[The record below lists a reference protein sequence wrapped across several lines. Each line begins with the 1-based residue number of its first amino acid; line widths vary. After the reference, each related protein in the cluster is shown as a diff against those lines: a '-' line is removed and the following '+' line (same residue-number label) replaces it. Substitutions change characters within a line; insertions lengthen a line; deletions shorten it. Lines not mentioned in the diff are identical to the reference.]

1 MYDRSPK
8 SQHLRPASTGSLI
21 PFSLTALH
29 QAKALPVPHQ
39 SPAYLKG
46 PVPLRILLPPLI
58 SLSFRLC
65 LCKGSV
71 ILHPTIKPP
80 ATATCPRQLR
90 FPAVRCSHHSHVT
103 THIAISVRG
112 SSCGNG
118 HIPRV
123 LWSHAATGC
132 HLRAQR
138 FMGRFPPCR
147 KLYCTGPL
155 GTPESC
161 LSPLGFLPTA
171 PPRGPP
177 ALRSRQEGSSS
188 PSVPTPSLKLLAKQL
203 HVHLPFPFSI
213 VRKYTQQLI
222 DHCNHF

>member
-8 SQHLRPASTGSLI
+8 SHI
-21 PFSLTALH
+21 F
-29 QAKALPVPHQ
+29 ALPAPAHSSLSAWPPCTRQ
-39 SPAYLKG
+39 KPCLFPTKAPLILKDPSPF
-46 PVPLRILLPPLI
+46 RIHLPPLI

-90 FPAVRCSHHSHVT
+90 FPAVRCGHHSHVT
-103 THIAISVRG
+103 THISISVRG
-112 SSCGNG
+112 GSCGNG

-177 ALRSRQEGSSS
+177 ALRSRQEDPPHPQSQ
-188 PSVPTPSLKLLAKQL
+188 PLL
-203 HVHLPFPFSI
+203 
-213 VRKYTQQLI
+213 
-222 DHCNHF
+222 

>member
-1 MYDRSPK
+1 M
-8 SQHLRPASTGSLI
+8 

-65 LCKGSV
+65 LCEGSV

-103 THIAISVRG
+103 THISISVCG

-118 HIPRV
+118 HIPSV

-132 HLRAQR
+132 HFRAQR

-155 GTPESC
+155 GRQSHV
-161 LSPLGFLPTA
+161 SA
-171 PPRGPP
+171 PW
-177 ALRSRQEGSSS
+177 ASS
-188 PSVPTPSLKLLAKQL
+188 PQPRPED
-203 HVHLPFPFSI
+203 HLP
-213 VRKYTQQLI
+213 
-222 DHCNHF
+222 